1 MNYIFRCLRMVR
13 ITIRL
18 ADETDEKMRELIVN
32 LVGIKNFHGNLTRF
46 ISFAVDRLIKEI
58 EAGNEELK
66 KELLQVL
73 RK

>member
-1 MNYIFRCLRMVR
+1 MVR